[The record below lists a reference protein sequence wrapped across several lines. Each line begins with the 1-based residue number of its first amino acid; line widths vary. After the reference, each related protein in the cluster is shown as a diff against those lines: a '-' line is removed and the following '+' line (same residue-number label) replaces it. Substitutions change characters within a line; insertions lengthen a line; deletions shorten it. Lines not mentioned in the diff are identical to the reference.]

1 MIKKLVDHSM
11 SGVMGVYNK
20 SEHEAER
27 IAAAKL
33 WSKDVLRLVSDAA

>member
-11 SGVMGVYNK
+11 SGVMAVYNK
-20 SEHEAER
+20 AEYEAER

-33 WSKDVLRLVSDAA
+33 WSKHVLSLVSDAA